1 MQTLRLRPM
10 SAARLLE
17 EQERGALIVDTRA
30 AEAFARLHARGAV
43 QIGLVGP
50 FASWAA
56 ILLHP
61 RQKVLLVADD
71 SRHAQEARIRLS
83 RVGLLRVI
91 GYALA
96 DPGEWRIAGI
106 ELVSFPTRRSEDIFG
121 SLRSDPSLQL
131 VDVRSRAEW
140 LKGHLP
146 GAVSLPLLHLRPGHV
161 AFDRRITV
169 PSRRTFVYCRE
180 GFRAT
185 TAASLLLRQG
195 AGAIGVVIDG
205 FDEWSRL
212 GLPLQVPELGV
223 DERLDR

>member
-1 MQTLRLRPM
+1 MQTLRLRLM
-10 SAARLLE
+10 SATQLLE

-30 AEAFARLHARGAV
+30 AESFARLHARGAV

-56 ILLHP
+56 MLLQP

-71 SRHAQEARIRLS
+71 SRHAQEAQIRLE

-96 DPGEWRIAGI
+96 DPGEWRMAGI
-106 ELVSFPTRRSEDIFG
+106 ELASFPTRRSEDIFG

-146 GAVSLPLLHLRPGHV
+146 GAVSLPLLHLRPGHS
-161 AFDRRITV
+161 ALDRRIAV

-195 AGAIGVVIDG
+195 ACAIGVVIDG

-212 GLPLQVPELGV
+212 GLPLQVPERGV
-223 DERLDR
+223 GERLDR